1 LFPLIA
7 SRHFRKNASSCSTMR
22 PEALS
27 RMLAFPSTWLAPIP
41 KAGAT
46 QEVVNATPILHG
58 NSQAPGQDDI
68 YPVDAG
74 TI

>member
-1 LFPLIA
+1 
-7 SRHFRKNASSCSTMR
+7 
-22 PEALS
+22 
-27 RMLAFPSTWLAPIP
+27 
-41 KAGAT
+41 
-46 QEVVNATPILHG
+46 VVNATPILHG